1 MMTKIASF
9 LFIGFLIQAAL
20 SCKAQIIPV
29 EDHINYMDNEIEIPD
44 GAYVKDVNNLLVKFI
59 GTWKGNFN
67 NKNHEFRIIKHTT
80 NFLGILK
87 DELLMRYKITD
98 SNGATIE
105 DTTKL
110 TDDNIYVIK
119 GDYLDKNKSTY
130 VLSYIGKEYNCG
142 QNGNV
147 FIEVSTND
155 LDNMKFFLVP
165 DGEII
170 DCPYSE
176 VSQVLPIA
184 LIILCKQ

>member
-1 MMTKIASF
+1 MISD
-9 LFIGFLIQAAL
+9 
-20 SCKAQIIPV
+20 
-29 EDHINYMDNEIEIPD
+29 ED
-44 GAYVKDVNNLLVKFI
+44 
-59 GTWKGNFN
+59 
-67 NKNHEFRIIKHTT
+67 
-80 NFLGILK
+80 LGIL
-87 DELLMRYKITD
+87 RNHVT
-98 SNGATIE
+98 N
-105 DTTKL
+105 